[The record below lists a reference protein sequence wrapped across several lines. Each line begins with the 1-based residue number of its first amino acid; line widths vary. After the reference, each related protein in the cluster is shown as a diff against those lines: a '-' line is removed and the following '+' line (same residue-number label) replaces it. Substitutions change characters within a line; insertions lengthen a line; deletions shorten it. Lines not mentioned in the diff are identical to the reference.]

1 MSGRQ
6 RSLAFALVVC
16 AGFALA
22 KPGAATQTKKSETL
36 AVREAAF
43 MRTVDRQKT
52 AYVVTGDLVHY
63 AGTHVAYT
71 CEVDRIVQPGVILG
85 DCGTE
90 AEPMDLFVH
99 IATGRLH
106 AGERLKILGV
116 MEPPA
121 TWTDISGHTVYYAFM
136 KAVFVER

>member
-1 MSGRQ
+1 MTVRRTLVCALVLWAAFASAEPARANDTD
-6 RSLAFALVVC
+6 RSLAA
-16 AGFALA
+16 
-22 KPGAATQTKKSETL
+22 
-36 AVREAAF
+36 REAAF
-43 MRTVDRQKT
+43 MRTVDRMKT
-52 AYVVTGDLVHY
+52 AYVVTGDLVRY

-71 CEVDRIVQPGVILG
+71 CDVERIVQPGVMLG
-85 DCGTE
+85 DCGTA

>member
-1 MSGRQ
+1 MSAGRN
-6 RSLAFALVVC
+6 LAFALAFC
-16 AGFALA
+16 AGFSFAR
-22 KPGAATQTKKSETL
+22 PATADQTPRSL
-36 AVREAAF
+36 AVQEAAF
-43 MRTVDRQKT
+43 MRTVDRAKT

-71 CEVDRIVQPGVILG
+71 CEVERIVQPGVILG

-99 IATGRLH
+99 VPTQRLH

-116 MEPPA
+116 MEPPG

-136 KAVFVER
+136 KAVFVEH